1 MVIIG
6 VIYTALLISTIAF
19 ITIRGRRDERTVLAA
34 LVAGSVST
42 FVIYGFLGRS
52 FLAVQLPMLINEAA
66 VLAILLAVAFRS
78 THFWPLPVAA
88 FQLAAFLALMTPY
101 FGENIVSHGLG
112 VAQGIW
118 AYPQL
123 IILAVATARPPR
135 REMPTSS
142 LPN

>member
-6 VIYTALLISTIAF
+6 WVYAALLMATLMFIAV
-19 ITIRGRRDERTVLAA
+19 RGRSDERIVLAA

-42 FVIYGFLGRS
+42 LVIYGLLGRS
-52 FLAVQLPMLINEAA
+52 FLAVQLPMLINESA

-101 FGENIVSHGLG
+101 FGENIVSYGLG

-123 IILAVATARPPR
+123 LILVIAAARRPR
-135 REMPTSS
+135 RQAPKSS